1 MEIKRIPFAVG
12 PYTVHL
18 RTLLSHKRTTII
30 LVHGLGV
37 SSDYYVKFAQ
47 HLAPFYNVIMI
58 DLPGYGK
65 TPKPEKPL
73 TIPQLAEIL
82 NTYITISQLTDVV
95 AVGQSM
101 GCQIVAHAARLSP
114 DLFKKIVLLSPTT
127 NNKERSVLIQSF
139 RLFQD
144 TFHEPLQIN
153 LIVFKN
159 YLRMG
164 IRRFIITSKFMV
176 LHRIE
181 HALTHVSIPVLLVGG
196 SRDKIVPKRWL
207 KHLVALTP
215 NARAVEMP
223 TAPHLLQYTHPEELT
238 AITKGFIDA

>member
-1 MEIKRIPFAVG
+1 MKRIPFVVG
-12 PYTVHL
+12 PYTIHL
-18 RTLLSHKRTTII
+18 RTLLSNKKTTVV

-37 SSDYYVKFAQ
+37 SSDYYIKFAQ
-47 HLAPFYNVIMI
+47 HLAPFYNVVMI

-65 TPKPEKPL
+65 TPKPRKPL

-82 NTYITISQLTDVV
+82 NAYIAMSQLTEVV

-101 GCQIVAHAARLSP
+101 GCQIVAHAARLLPNS
-114 DLFKKIVLLSPTT
+114 FKKIILLSPTT
-127 NNKERSVLIQSF
+127 NNKERSVFIQSV

-164 IRRFIITSKFMV
+164 IIRFLITSRFMV
-176 LHRIE
+176 LHRTE
-181 HALTHVSIPVLLVGG
+181 HALAHVPIPVLLVGG
-196 SRDKIVPKRWL
+196 SRDKIVPNKWL
-207 KHLVALTP
+207 SYLESLTP
-215 NARAVEMP
+215 SSSTVEIP

-238 AITKGFIDA
+238 SITKGFIEA